1 MHNLKQIILLLSLL
15 LLMHTMYAQNG
26 RIQGRVVNKINNE
39 PLPFTNL
46 IIWGTTIG
54 STSDLDG
61 NFFFTGLEPG
71 YVRLAA
77 TSVGFEDYISE
88 DILVTNAR
96 IVFMEIPMT
105 EKAVQLQEVV
115 VRANPF
121 RKPLESPVSMQSLD
135 ISEIEKN
142 PGGNRDISRVIQ
154 ILPGVSSSASF
165 RNDVI
170 VRGGGASENSFYLDG
185 VEIPNLN
192 HFSTQGASGGPTG
205 IINVDFIREVDYYSG
220 AFPASKGSTLSSVFE
235 FKQIEPN
242 KDKMNYRAT
251 LGASD
256 IGLSLNGPLGER
268 SGLLLSARRSYL
280 GFLFDV
286 LGLPFLPTY
295 NDFQLKYKIN
305 FNQRNELTI
314 IGLGAIDQ
322 FKLNTGL
329 NNPDESQRF
338 LLGFLPVN
346 EQWNYTIGAVYK
358 HFRKNGFDTWVVSR
372 NYLDNRAYKYF
383 SNLEVDSLKTFDYVS
398 SEAENKIRYERTSLI
413 NGYRLNTGAG
423 LNHGRYTNQ
432 TFNRIY
438 NNGQETIDYNSLFDI
453 LSWNVFGQVSK
464 RFMQERLALSFGIRM
479 DANSYSTE
487 MSNMLEQISP
497 RFSASYSLTEKFSLN
512 FNTGRYYQ
520 RPPYTTM
527 GFKDQNGKFINR
539 ENGLKYISSDHI
551 VAGVELLPDNKS
563 KFTIEGFYKLYRN
576 YPFSVR
582 DSINI
587 ASKGGDFGIFGD
599 EEVISISKGRAYG
612 FEVLARDKNIWGF
625 NVIVSY
631 TFVRSEFEDKNK
643 MYVPSAW
650 DNKHILNMTVLR
662 QLLRNW
668 DIGAKWRFVG
678 GAPFT
683 PYDIARSSVR
693 PAWDVQN
700 FPYLDYDR
708 FNSMRT
714 SVFHQLDVRIDKQYF
729 LNRWSLIL
737 YLDIQNVY
745 NFKIRE
751 QDFLT
756 NLDPS
761 GSPNIDPAT
770 ADLPY
775 EQQLYILRGL
785 PNENGTFL
793 PTIGIIVEF

>member
-1 MHNLKQIILLLSLL
+1 MHNLKQTLLLSLFIL
-15 LLMHTMYAQNG
+15 TVFSLHAQNG
-26 RIQGRVVNKINNE
+26 KIEGRVFNKINNE

-46 IIWGTTIG
+46 VIWGTTIG

-61 NFFFTGLEPG
+61 NFLFTGLNPG

-77 TSVGFEDYISE
+77 TAIGFEDYISE

-96 IVFMEIPMT
+96 TVFMEIPMT

-115 VRANPF
+115 VKANPF
-121 RKPLESPVSMQSLD
+121 RKLDESPLSMQTLD

-154 ILPGVSSSASF
+154 ILPGVSSSISF

-192 HFSTQGASGGPTG
+192 HFSTQGASGGPVG

-220 AFPASKGSTLSSVFE
+220 AFPASKGTTLSSVFE

-242 KDKMNYRAT
+242 REKMNYRLT
-251 LGASD
+251 VGASD

-268 SGLLLSARRSYL
+268 SGLLFSARRSYL

-305 FNQRNELTI
+305 FNQKNELTI

-338 LLGFLPVN
+338 ILGFLPVN

-358 HFRKNGFDTWVVSR
+358 YFRKNGFDTWVVSR
-372 NYLDNRAYKYF
+372 NYLDNRAYKYY
-383 SNLEVDSLKTFDYVS
+383 NNQEIDSLKTFDYVS

-413 NGYRLNTGAG
+413 NGYRLNVGAG
-423 LNHGRYTNQ
+423 LNHGTYTNQ
-432 TFNRIY
+432 TFTRIFTDEP
-438 NNGQETIDYNSLFDI
+438 ETIDYNSTFDI
-453 LSWNVFGQVSK
+453 VSWNVFGQISK
-464 RFMQERLALSFGIRM
+464 RYIKERLALSFGFRM
-479 DANSYSTE
+479 DANNYSSA
-487 MSNMLEQISP
+487 MSNMFDQLSP
-497 RFSASYSLTEKFSLN
+497 RFSASYSLSEKFSLN
-512 FNTGRYYQ
+512 FNTGRYFQ

-527 GFKDQNGKFINR
+527 GFKDEAGNFVNR
-539 ENGLKYISSDHI
+539 DNGLKYINSDHI

-563 KFTIEGFYKLYRN
+563 KFTIEGFYKRYRN

-587 ASKGGDFGIFGD
+587 ASKGGDFGTFGD
-599 EEVISISKGRAYG
+599 EEVVSISRGRAYG
-612 FEVLARDKNIWGF
+612 FEVLARDKDIAGF

-631 TFVRSEFEDKNK
+631 TFVRSEFEDKDNN
-643 MYVPSAW
+643 YVASAW
-650 DNKHILNMTVLR
+650 DNKHILNLTVLR
-662 QLLRNW
+662 PLPRNW

-683 PYDIARSSVR
+683 PYDVAKSRIR

-700 FPYLDYDR
+700 FPYPDYDR
-708 FNSMRT
+708 FNTLRT
-714 SVFHQLDVRIDKQYF
+714 SVFHQLDVRVDKQYF
-729 LNRWSLIL
+729 FDRWSLIL
-737 YLDIQNVY
+737 YLDIQNAY
-745 NFKIRE
+745 NFKIRQQE
-751 QDFLT
+751 FLT

-761 GSPNIDPAT
+761 GSLNIDPAT

-775 EQQLYILRGL
+775 DEQLYILRGL
-785 PNENGTFL
+785 PNESGSIL

>member
-1 MHNLKQIILLLSLL
+1 MHNPIQPVLFSFILLMGLAS
-15 LLMHTMYAQNG
+15 YAQNG

-46 IIWGTTIG
+46 VIWGTAIG

-61 NFFFTGLEPG
+61 NFLFTGLEPG

-77 TSVGFEDYISE
+77 TSVGFENYISE

-96 IVFMEIPMT
+96 IVYIEIPMT

-115 VRANPF
+115 VKANPF

-154 ILPGVSSSASF
+154 ILPGVSSSVSF

-192 HFSTQGASGGPTG
+192 HFSTQGASGGPVG

-220 AFPASKGSTLSSVFE
+220 AFPASKGTALSSMFE

-242 KDKMNYRAT
+242 KDKLNYRVT
-251 LGASD
+251 VGASD
-256 IGLSLNGPLGER
+256 IGISLNGPLGER
-268 SGLLLSARRSYL
+268 SGLLFSARRSYL
-280 GFLFDV
+280 GFLFDI

-305 FNQRNELTI
+305 FNQKNELTI

-329 NNPDESQRF
+329 NNPDESQRYI
-338 LLGFLPVN
+338 LGYLPVN
-346 EQWNYTIGAVYK
+346 EQWSYTFGAVYK

-383 SNLEVDSLKTFDYVS
+383 NNQEIDSLKTFDYVS

-413 NGYRLNTGAG
+413 SGYRLNVGAG
-423 LNHGRYTNQ
+423 LNHGKYTNQ
-432 TFNRIY
+432 TFTRIFTDE
-438 NNGQETIDYNSLFDI
+438 QETIDYNSVFDI
-453 LSWNVFGQVSK
+453 MSWSVFGQISK
-464 RFMQERLALSFGIRM
+464 RYIKERLALSLGLRM
-479 DANSYSTE
+479 DANSYSSE
-487 MSNMLEQISP
+487 MSDMFDQLSP

-527 GFKDQNGKFINR
+527 GFKDQAGNFINR
-539 ENGLKYISSDHI
+539 NNGLKYISSDHI

-563 KFTIEGFYKLYRN
+563 KFTIEGFYKKYRN

-587 ASKGGDFGIFGD
+587 ASKGGDFGTFGD
-599 EEVISISKGRAYG
+599 EEVVSISRGRAYG
-612 FEVLARDKNIWGF
+612 FEVLARDKNIAGF

-631 TFVRSEFEDKNK
+631 TFVRSEFEDKNNN
-643 MYVPSAW
+643 YVASAW

-662 QLLRNW
+662 QLPRNW

-683 PYDIARSSVR
+683 PYDVAKSSIR

-700 FPYLDYDR
+700 FPYPDYDR
-708 FNSMRT
+708 FNKLRT
-714 SVFHQLDVRIDKQYF
+714 SVFHQLDVRVDKQYF
-729 LNRWSLIL
+729 FDRWSLIL
-737 YLDIQNVY
+737 YVDVQNAY
-745 NFKIRE
+745 NFKISQQE
-751 QDFLT
+751 FLT

-761 GSPNIDPAT
+761 GAVNVDPAT

-785 PNENGTFL
+785 PNESGTII
-793 PTIGIIVEF
+793 PTVGIIVEF